1 MKIVYICSPCRG
13 DYEKNITKAQ
23 EYCRE
28 AVDMGVLPIAP
39 HVYFTQFLDDT
50 IPEERRTGMEAGKEL
65 LKYCHEVWV
74 YGIAN
79 PSEGMAAEIELAK
92 TLGIPVRDA
101 ADVYAGPL
109 ETEPPKLGNVTINIP
124 GFTAMAK
131 SHQHLD
137 RPPVSVELDGSIIL
151 DLAKRLRQSPGS
163 DFTIGGEDLE

>member
-13 DYEKNITKAQ
+13 DYERNITKAQ

-50 IPEERRTGMEAGKEL
+50 IPEERKTGLEAGKEL
-65 LKYCHEVWV
+65 LKYCSEVWV

-101 ADVYAGPL
+101 AEVYTSP
-109 ETEPPKLGNVTINIP
+109 PPKDPPEIGNVTINIP
-124 GFTAMAK
+124 GFEAMAI
-131 SHQHLD
+131 SNQHLD
-137 RPPVSVELDGSIIL
+137 RPPVSVELDGRIIL
-151 DLAKRLRQSPGS
+151 DLAKRLRQNPGS
-163 DFTIGGEDLE
+163 NFTIGGEDV